1 MHFSR
6 GNSKLH
12 IMNEMQGLFKI
23 AVLPGDGIGPEVTA
37 EAVKVLKLVEEI
49 TGPRFR
55 FHSGLIGGTALDA
68 TAVPLP
74 AETISICNNATAIL
88 LGAVGGPQWDSKR
101 REIRPEQ
108 GLLQLRQRMGLYV
121 NLRPAKV
128 LDSLIGLSALKPE
141 RVRGTD
147 LLIVRELMGGIYF
160 GNPRG
165 IFAKNGGRVGINTE
179 IYREHEVERVAHRAF
194 QLARL
199 RRRKVTSVDKA
210 NVLETSRLWR
220 DVVTRIGRSYAD
232 VELEH
237 LYIDNCAMKLI
248 DEPARFDVIL
258 TSNMFGD
265 ILSDEAASL
274 TGSIGLLPSASL
286 GERTALYEPVHG
298 SAPDIA
304 GRNRANPV
312 ASIAS
317 AALMLRYSCRM
328 ENAAAAIEAAIE
340 KVLKRGARTPD
351 MQGKK
356 RAVTT
361 SRMGDLIAAETQ
373 KLLKSSKF
381 RAA

>member
-1 MHFSR
+1 M
-6 GNSKLH
+6 
-12 IMNEMQGLFKI
+12 
-23 AVLPGDGIGPEVTA
+23 PGDGVGPEVTA
-37 EAVKVLKLVEEI
+37 QAVKVLKAIEEI
-49 TGPRFR
+49 QGSRFR
-55 FHSGLIGGTALDA
+55 FQTGLIGGCALDA

-74 AETISICNNATAIL
+74 AETISISNNAQAIL

-101 REIRPEQ
+101 PELRPEQ
-108 GLLQLRQRMGLYV
+108 GLLQLRQRLGLYV

-128 LDSLIGLSALKPE
+128 LDSLVNLSALKANL
-141 RVRGTD
+141 VRGTD
-147 LLIVRELMGGIYF
+147 LVIVRELMGGIYF

-165 IFAKNGGRVGINTE
+165 IFAKNGERVGINTE

-210 NVLETSRLWR
+210 NVLESSRLWR
-220 DVVTRIGRSYAD
+220 DVVTRIGRSYPD
-232 VELEH
+232 VELRH
-237 LYIDNCAMKLI
+237 LYVDSCAMQLI
-248 DEPARFDVIL
+248 ERPTSFDVIL
-258 TSNMFGD
+258 TNNMFGD
-265 ILSDEAASL
+265 ILSDEAAML

-312 ASIAS
+312 AAIAS

-328 ENAAAAIEAAIE
+328 ETTAEALETAIE
-340 KVLKRGARTPD
+340 KVLKRGARTGEMP
-351 MQGKK
+351 GKK
-356 RAVTT
+356 RPVTT
-361 SRMGDLIAAETQ
+361 QRMGDLIAQETQ

-381 RAA
+381 RRG